1 MSKRAIWK
9 NISGTAA
16 IEFAMTMPVFLM
28 LLVGA
33 VEFGLLMWT
42 KLGLQH
48 GVEMAARCATINS
61 STCGSS
67 SNIQSY
73 AVTQAYGLTLPTS
86 TFTVSTPACGNQVQA
101 SYKFNFVTTYIGMPS
116 LTITAKSCFPK

>member
-1 MSKRAIWK
+1 MSRRALWSDIR
-9 NISGTAA
+9 GTAA
-16 IEFAMTMPVFLM
+16 IELAMTMPVFLM
-28 LLVGA
+28 LLFGA

-61 STCGSS
+61 STCDSAS
-67 SNIQSY
+67 HTKSY
-73 AVTQAYGLTLPTS
+73 ALTQAYGLSVPVS

-101 SYKFNFVTTYIGMPS
+101 TYKFNFVTTYIGLPN
-116 LTITAKSCFPK
+116 LTITASSCFPK